1 MSALERSSISNTNNE
16 DGRQG
21 KSKERSTQLESDL
34 EQMRKRSNEVDIK
47 HARVVHDLNK
57 EISELEALVESK
69 IYREDELEQEIERL
83 KEKISRHKK
92 MSKSSYDQEDG
103 RNGLSNVSS
112 NAESSNTS
120 GQACEI
126 CERPG
131 HDIFSCSML
140 RDDVGMNSRSTTPIF
155 CEDCE
160 SPGHVAA
167 DCPHSLDVF

>member
-1 MSALERSSISNTNNE
+1 MNLKKIPVVFVDKTESRS
-16 DGRQG
+16 
-21 KSKERSTQLESDL
+21 K
-34 EQMRKRSNEVDIK
+34 
-47 HARVVHDLNK
+47 
-57 EISELEALVESK
+57 
-69 IYREDELEQEIERL
+69 DELEQEIERL

-92 MSKSSYDQEDG
+92 MSKSSHDLEEG
-103 RNGLSNVSS
+103 RNRLSNVSS
-112 NAESSNTS
+112 STESSDNIS
-120 GQACEI
+120 AKGQVCEI

-140 RDDVGMNSRSTTPIF
+140 RDDVGMNSRTSTTPIF